1 MVKGVIVMPFTP
13 FHLGP
18 GLLFGL
24 LLFSY
29 VDLPTF
35 LAASVVVDIEPFLV
49 LSLNLDYPVHG
60 YLHTFLG
67 GTLIA
72 FLLVLAMS
80 RMRGTLSPLMSFLK
94 VKQKTSFRSI
104 LLASVFGVY
113 LHILL
118 DSHLYS
124 DIRPFYPIESNPL
137 LAHGMFVGF
146 EIYTFC
152 VLSLLGGAIVYG
164 VRLAFSRRT

>member
-1 MVKGVIVMPFTP
+1 VIVVPFTP

-35 LAASVVVDIEPFLV
+35 LVASVVIDIEPFLV

-67 GTLIA
+67 GTIVA
-72 FLLVLAMS
+72 FLLALAMT
-80 RMRGTLSPLMSFLK
+80 RMKGTLSPLMSFLK
-94 VKQKTSFRSI
+94 LEQKTSFKSI
-104 LLASVFGVY
+104 VLASVLGIY

-118 DSHLYS
+118 DSPLYS

-137 LAHGMFVGF
+137 LGHGMFVGL

-152 VLSLLGGAIVYG
+152 VLSFLGAAIVYA
-164 VRLAFSRRT
+164 VRIAFARRT

>member
-1 MVKGVIVMPFTP
+1 VIDVPFTP

-24 LLFSY
+24 LIFSY

-35 LAASVVVDIEPFLV
+35 LVASLVIDIEPFLV
-49 LSLNLDYPVHG
+49 LSLNLHYPVHG

-67 GTLIA
+67 GTIVA
-72 FLLVLAMS
+72 FLLAFAMS
-80 RMRGTLSPLMSFLK
+80 RLRGTLSPLMSFLK
-94 VKQKTSFRSI
+94 LEQKTSFKSV
-104 LLASVFGVY
+104 LLASVFAIY

-118 DSHLYS
+118 DSPLYS

-137 LAHGMFVGF
+137 LGNGTFVGF

-152 VLSLLGGAIVYG
+152 ILSFFEGAVVYAP
-164 VRLAFSRRT
+164 RLAFPRRT

>member
-1 MVKGVIVMPFTP
+1 VVPFTP

-24 LLFSY
+24 LVLSC

-35 LAASVVVDIEPFLV
+35 LVASVVIDIEPLLV
-49 LSLNLDYPVHG
+49 LYLNLDYPVHG

-67 GTLIA
+67 GTIVA
-72 FLLVLAMS
+72 FLLAFAMS
-80 RMRGTLSPLMSFLK
+80 RLRGTLSPLMSFLK
-94 VKQKTSFRSI
+94 LERKTSFRSI
-104 LLASVFGVY
+104 LLASVFGIY

-118 DSHLYS
+118 DSPLYS
-124 DIRPFYPIESNPL
+124 DIRPFYPIEANPL
-137 LAHGMFVGF
+137 LGHGMFVGF

-152 VLSLLGGAIVYG
+152 VLSLLGGALVCAA
-164 VRLAFSRRT
+164 RLAFARRA

>member
-1 MVKGVIVMPFTP
+1 VIVVPFTP

-24 LLFSY
+24 LFFSC

-35 LAASVVVDIEPFLV
+35 LVASVVIDIEPLLV
-49 LSLNLDYPVHG
+49 LYLNLDYPVHG

-67 GTLIA
+67 GTIVA
-72 FLLVLAMS
+72 FLLALAMS

-94 VKQKTSFRSI
+94 LEQKTSFRSI
-104 LLASVFGVY
+104 FLASVFGIY

-118 DSHLYS
+118 DSPLYS
-124 DIRPFYPIESNPL
+124 DIRPFYPIEANPL
-137 LAHGMFVGF
+137 LGHGMFVGF

-152 VLSLLGGAIVYG
+152 VLSLLGGAIVYAA
-164 VRLAFSRRT
+164 RLAFAGRT

>member
-1 MVKGVIVMPFTP
+1 MVPFTP

-24 LLFSY
+24 LFLSY

-35 LAASVVVDIEPFLV
+35 LVASVVIDIEPFLV
-49 LSLNLDYPVHG
+49 LSLNLDYAVHG

-72 FLLVLAMS
+72 VLLAFAMS
-80 RMRGTLSPLMSFLK
+80 RMRGTFLPLMSFLK
-94 VKQKTSFRSI
+94 LEQRTSFRGI
-104 LLASVFGVY
+104 VLASVFGIY

-118 DSHLYS
+118 DSPLYS
-124 DIRPFYPIESNPL
+124 DIRPFYPIEFNPL
-137 LAHGMFVGF
+137 LGHGMFVGF

-152 VLSLLGGAIVYG
+152 ILSFLGGAVVYAA
-164 VRLAFSRRT
+164 RLAFLRRT